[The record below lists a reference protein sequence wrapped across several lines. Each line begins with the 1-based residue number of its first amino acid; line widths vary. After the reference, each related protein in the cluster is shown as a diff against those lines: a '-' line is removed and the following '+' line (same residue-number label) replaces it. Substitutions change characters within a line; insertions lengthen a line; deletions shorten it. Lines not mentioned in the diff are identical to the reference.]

1 MLPDELLLGA
11 RYVLPLDRDELLLDR
26 VAVLLLVERVVLLVD
41 RVAVLLLVERVAPD
55 VERVLVVLAVER
67 VVPVERDA
75 VPDERA
81 GEAVAVERVLVAVE
95 RVPVVV
101 VRVLVAV
108 ERVAVPAGRVE
119 VLARL
124 MPSERADAVCVLP
137 YVRLPAA
144 ARDALCDER
153 AERTLP
159 VARI

>member
-26 VAVLLLVERVVLLVD
+26 VAVLLLVERVVLFVD

-81 GEAVAVERVLVAVE
+81 GEEVAVERVLVAVE

-101 VRVLVAV
+101 VRVLEAV
-108 ERVAVPAGRVE
+108 ERVE

-124 MPSERADAVCVLP
+124 MPSERADAVCALP